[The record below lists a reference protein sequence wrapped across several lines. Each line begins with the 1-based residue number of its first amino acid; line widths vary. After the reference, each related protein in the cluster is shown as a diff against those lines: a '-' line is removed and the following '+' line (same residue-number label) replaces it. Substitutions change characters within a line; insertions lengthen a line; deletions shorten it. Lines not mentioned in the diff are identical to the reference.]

1 MFLYICSVKGHSC
14 GKNKMGAREA
24 QPSILL
30 MGVKCLAHAQEYN
43 TMTRL
48 RLKPRP
54 LDIESS
60 TSPFERQ
67 LRVQCIVSK
76 HGNDYHLTNSI
87 IILVDI
93 LTYVAWKISGLPHE
107 RVIGSGTNLDTARFH
122 FLISEKLNIAPNNV
136 HGWIIGEHGDA
147 SGTLSI
153 LLS

>member
-1 MFLYICSVKGHSC
+1 
-14 GKNKMGAREA
+14 MGAREA
-24 QPSILL
+24 QPSMLL

-76 HGNDYHLTNSI
+76 HGNEFFI
-87 IILVDI
+87 IILQI
-93 LTYVAWKISGLPHE
+93 PLLSYK
-107 RVIGSGTNLDTARFH
+107 FH
-122 FLISEKLNIAPNNV
+122 FYL
-136 HGWIIGEHGDA
+136 
-147 SGTLSI
+147 SGHFNLCGMENQRTSP
-153 LLS
+153 

>member
-1 MFLYICSVKGHSC
+1 MYNV
-14 GKNKMGAREA
+14 
-24 QPSILL
+24 LL
-30 MGVKCLAHAQEYN
+30 VNMEMNFSLLSYKFHY
-43 TMTRL
+43 
-48 RLKPRP
+48 
-54 LDIESS
+54 
-60 TSPFERQ
+60 
-67 LRVQCIVSK
+67 
-76 HGNDYHLTNSI
+76 YLTNSI

-107 RVIGSGTNLDTARFH
+107 RVIGSGTHLDTARFH